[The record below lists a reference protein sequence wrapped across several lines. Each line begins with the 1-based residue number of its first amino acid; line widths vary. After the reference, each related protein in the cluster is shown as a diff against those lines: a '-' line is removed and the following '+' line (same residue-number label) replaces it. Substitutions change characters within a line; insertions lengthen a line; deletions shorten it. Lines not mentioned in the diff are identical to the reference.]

1 MSAQQ
6 RRYENDEDE
15 QAHREALKRDAR
27 DIFPLSEHREAVI
40 SKSATENNNRQAVT
54 SIDNVYV
61 FVLDEENELKAGD
74 HIIIRFYDIQQNAAK
89 ALQVAK
95 LD

>member
-6 RRYENDEDE
+6 RRYEKDKDE
-15 QAHREALKRDAR
+15 QAHREALERDAR
-27 DIFPLSEHREAVI
+27 DIFSKGEYRDAVV
-40 SKSATENNNRQAVT
+40 SKSAAENNNRQAVT

-95 LD
+95 LN